1 MEPADNKPY
10 IRETIEG
17 KPRVPFW
24 KKLLLTVFL
33 ALVFGAVAAITFVF
47 GKDLA
52 SRFVTTADT
61 ETAESVI
68 FPPDDPQRGET
79 ESQTHEETVPTET
92 EPTTEAETAE
102 SPEDPTEES
111 EDAAAEL
118 LKMMESLIAAD
129 QPDLSDVRLLY
140 KAASALVADTNRSL
154 TAVRIA
160 RKGTDAFGTEY
171 TYDEQSFGIIIA
183 STSREILILT
193 PYAESGLTDGSVS
206 VVFENGTAADA
217 YTKSTDRVSGLAV
230 LAVTVRGL
238 DAATRERIK
247 VAELSNSYLCT
258 AGQPV
263 IALGA
268 PTGTAGSL
276 RYGIL
281 THVTE
286 DVAAEDNNVRVLH
299 TDMASLS
306 GSRGV
311 LVDLSGKLL
320 GWFDETLAENGLIG
334 AVGISDIKSYLQ
346 NMSNGL
352 STAYLGITGQSMTTA
367 MQEQLGVSEN
377 GVFVLS
383 CIDDGPAM
391 TAGLMS
397 GDIIIAISGQPVS
410 GIPAFRTKL
419 LDMNTEQT
427 VKITVLRRSGSV
439 YQPLEYDVHLERR

>member
-33 ALVFGAVAAITFVF
+33 ALVFGTVAAITFVF

-52 SRFVTTADT
+52 ARFVTTADT

-79 ESQTHEETVPTET
+79 ESQTQEETVPTET

-102 SPEDPTEES
+102 SPEDPTAES